1 MIKFRFYFVNVDS
14 LIEFKQK
21 QIMREVVQVNF
32 GQWGNKVGD
41 SFWQTI
47 GQEHSVGLDGCY
59 FGQHDDELLNIGVHY
74 NQIED
79 NKFVP
84 RCVFTDLDP
93 RSNDAVLSGSTG
105 GLYSLDSF
113 VSGVGG
119 TNGNWAKGHYTD
131 YYDVLSFMMDKIR
144 KELEAWDWFQGFQLN
159 YSISGGTG
167 SGLGARAIS
176 ELRCDY
182 PDRLLENY
190 IVFPSS
196 NIHYSS
202 VEPYNSLL
210 SLHQIIENC
219 DFVNVIQ
226 NESLYNISSRSFR
239 LLNPSLDDLNYL
251 IGLQMADI
259 SASVRFGA
267 SQATNLRKM
276 LVNLCPFPRLHFYM
290 SSSSPLDCLSAQS
303 VCRPAESAAAAVQ
316 NMFSDN

>member
-119 TNGNWAKGHYTD
+119 TNGNWAKGHYSEGRELVPLIKD
-131 YYDVLSFMMDKIR
+131 RIR
-144 KELEAWDWFQGFQLN
+144 IEVEAWDRLESFKLVH
-159 YSISGGTG
+159 SISGGTG
-167 SGLGARAIS
+167 SGLWAQIMA
-176 ELRCDY
+176 ELRF
-182 PDRLLENY
+182 N
-190 IVFPSS
+190 
-196 NIHYSS
+196 
-202 VEPYNSLL
+202 
-210 SLHQIIENC
+210 
-219 DFVNVIQ
+219 
-226 NESLYNISSRSFR
+226 
-239 LLNPSLDDLNYL
+239 
-251 IGLQMADI
+251 
-259 SASVRFGA
+259 
-267 SQATNLRKM
+267 
-276 LVNLCPFPRLHFYM
+276 
-290 SSSSPLDCLSAQS
+290 
-303 VCRPAESAAAAVQ
+303 
-316 NMFSDN
+316 